1 VDGPFTLQS
10 IDMKKLVVIIAVLFV
25 SQLDAQ
31 VTKATL
37 QASGLT
43 CAMCSKAVFKALSA
57 VPFVEK
63 VQPNIQLS
71 SYDLVFKP
79 GSKIDFDALSKAV
92 VDAGFSVSMLK
103 VTTRFQDTKV
113 QDDAHVNV
121 GDKLFHFVN
130 VPSQTLSGEKTIKLI
145 DRNFVGVKDQKKY
158 EKMTSMKCYQ
168 TGMMDGQRVYHVTM

>member
-1 VDGPFTLQS
+1 
-10 IDMKKLVVIIAVLFV
+10 MKKLVVVIAILFA
-25 SQLDAQ
+25 SELNAQ

-71 SYDLVFKP
+71 SYGLVFKP

-92 VDAGFSVSMLK
+92 VDAGFSVSMLQ

-113 QDDAHVNV
+113 QNDAHVTV
-121 GDKLFHFVN
+121 GNQSFHFVN
-130 VPSQTLSGEKTIKLI
+130 VPSQTLNGEKTIKLV
-145 DRNFVGVKDQKKY
+145 DKNFVVPKDQKKY
-158 EKMTSMKCYQ
+158 EKMTSLTCYQ
-168 TGMMDGQRVYHVTM
+168 TGMMDGKRVYHVTM